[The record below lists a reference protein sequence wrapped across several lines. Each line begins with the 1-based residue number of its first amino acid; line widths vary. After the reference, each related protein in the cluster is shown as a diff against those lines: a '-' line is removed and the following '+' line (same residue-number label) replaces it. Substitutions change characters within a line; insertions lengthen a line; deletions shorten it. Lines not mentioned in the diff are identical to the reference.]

1 MISTNCFLKSLLLA
15 IPLAAP
21 ATSAAQELYVPILPS
36 DRPAFKLDRS
46 RIGTWAEYNEGD
58 GRIFST
64 QRYSLVAQS
73 SRGYLLEVHIESEV
87 FLEPVVLRFELPTD
101 PEKDTSNGTIDVM
114 IGTSVPLRLTVPHPP
129 VFEGFLAPLAKVR
142 DEPLATPAGKFATS
156 HYLNKIENDAWE
168 YWVSREAPPL
178 GFVRSVKKFGS
189 YFIGVELQ
197 RVGAGARAEMTL
209 APRTVGAVEFGHA
222 IRSNLRAPK

>member
-1 MISTNCFLKSLLLA
+1 MISQNCLLKTLLLGIA
-15 IPLAAP
+15 LAAP
-21 ATSAAQELYVPILPS
+21 ATSAAQEFYVPILPS
-36 DRPAFKLDRS
+36 ERPAFKLDRS

-58 GRIFST
+58 SRIFSK

-73 SRGYLLEVHIESEV
+73 SRGYLLEVHIESEIFV
-87 FLEPVVLRFELPTD
+87 EPVVLRFELPTD
-101 PEKDTSNGTIDVM
+101 PAQDTSNGTIDLM
-114 IGTSVPLRLTVPHPP
+114 IGKSVPLRLTFPHP
-129 VFEGFLAPLAKVR
+129 VFEAFLAPHAKVR
-142 DEPLATPAGKFATS
+142 DELLATPAGKFATS
-156 HYLNKIENDAWE
+156 HYLHRIENDAWE

-209 APRTVGAVEFGHA
+209 TPRTVGAEEFGHA
-222 IRSNLRAPK
+222 IMSNLRAPK